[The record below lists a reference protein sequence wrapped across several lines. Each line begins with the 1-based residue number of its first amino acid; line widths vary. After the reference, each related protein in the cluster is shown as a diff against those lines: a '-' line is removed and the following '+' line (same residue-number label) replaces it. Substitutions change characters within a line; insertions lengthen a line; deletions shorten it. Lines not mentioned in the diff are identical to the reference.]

1 MGAVCHRAT
10 ARSKPTTV
18 DLTPGYGR
26 CVDSNVRADTHYD
39 PGQAF
44 IQNVCSGCQAI
55 TAGLPVQDRVRVAFD
70 ELAPQRNPDCAWASA
85 ADRYGR

>member
-1 MGAVCHRAT
+1 MSPSNTPT

-18 DLTPGYGR
+18 DLTPGY
-26 CVDSNVRADTHYD
+26 ADAWSQTYAPAHCD

-44 IQNVCSGCQAI
+44 IQNLRSGRQAI